1 MCATFFAMSCATGD
15 GDHGIS
21 QIPRAFFR
29 YPEDKTMSTPLL
41 LIEDN
46 ADLAELIEFSLVG
59 EGYDIEPTPS
69 GLKGLMR
76 FAEASFDVVLL
87 DMQIED
93 LSGPGAHRAI
103 RDLSPRAAVV
113 CMSAQPSG
121 RWRQDALA
129 EGATACL
136 PKPFTAEALV
146 GLLNVI
152 RSSERRTPTLPGDVR
167 ELGPGDLARLAALS
181 PAELDALPFGAIR
194 IGQEGQITAYNDYEA
209 RAAQRAPS
217 AVLGIPLAKLAPCT
231 MMKDFMSSLEEGFR
245 SHHLDRV
252 LRFAFPYY
260 GASCVV
266 SVRLYYDAA
275 FEQMWLFISPTRGEA
290 RA

>member
-1 MCATFFAMSCATGD
+1 MG
-15 GDHGIS
+15 
-21 QIPRAFFR
+21 
-29 YPEDKTMSTPLL
+29 TPVL

-46 ADLAELIEFSLVG
+46 ADLAELTELSLRE
-59 EGYDIEPTPS
+59 EGYDIEITPS
-69 GLKGLMR
+69 GLTGLMR
-76 FAEASFDVVLL
+76 FDEASFDLVLL

-93 LSGPGAHRAI
+93 LSGPGVHRLI
-103 RDLSPRAAVV
+103 HDLSPSAAVV

-121 RWRQDALA
+121 RWMQDALA
-129 EGATACL
+129 QGATACL
-136 PKPFTAEALV
+136 PKPFTTEDLV
-146 GLLNVI
+146 TLLNAI

-194 IGQEGQITAYNDYEA
+194 IGQQGQITAYNDYEA
-209 RAAQRAPS
+209 KASHRAPS
-217 AVLGIPLAKLAPCT
+217 AVLGMPFAKLAPCT
-231 MMKDFMSSLEEGFR
+231 MVKEFMSSLEAGFQ

-260 GASCVV
+260 SASCVV